1 MEIPYGNK
9 LKDERKIM
17 KIPLEIGDIIYTG
30 KFKNRKTEIE
40 EIGYDEQ
47 GQPTINGTPM
57 LKFKIEKLLPKK
69 EKVIVKS
76 TKQNK

>member
-1 MEIPYGNK
+1 MGIDKNNK
-9 LKDERKIM
+9 ENMI
-17 KIPLEIGDIIYTG
+17 KIPLDIGDIIYTG

-76 TKQNK
+76 TKNN